1 MKKFDNIKN
10 LARYLDVNINYLDEE
25 LYNFLGCQGS
35 EIFNSEND
43 ININAFKYEGI
54 NINNKTVFVA
64 SILIDG
70 ENEKWKEIYCVEE
83 D

>member
-1 MKKFDNIKN
+1 MKKFDNIKD
-10 LARYLDVNINYLDEE
+10 LARYLNVNSNYLDEE

-35 EIFNSEND
+35 EIFANEKN
-43 ININAFKYEGI
+43 INIDAFKYEGI

-70 ENEKWKEIYCVEE
+70 ENEKWQEIYCIEE
-83 D
+83 